1 MYQPGA
7 SAVAAGIVYGVPWVT
22 EAQPGWDGQN
32 AARLGF
38 LSDSAICARLQL
50 LHSGWRR
57 ITLLGVALLLAAGVP
72 AGAPWRSVTIKDPVR
87 GEIGQVAATE
97 GAIKYRG
104 GLQRALLIVECA
116 EGQTA
121 LSLTT
126 ADMYFGSGRSQVQWS
141 IDDSKLEGTPWSTCA
156 FGDCLSLR
164 GERAI
169 AIARSLMAA
178 LELRL
183 IIDRG
188 FGVAIDASF
197 DVRDGKMA
205 IAAVGRRCGWL
216 GDEKPAGPD

>member
-1 MYQPGA
+1 M
-7 SAVAAGIVYGVPWVT
+7 
-22 EAQPGWDGQN
+22 
-32 AARLGF
+32 R
-38 LSDSAICARLQL
+38 DSANCVRQQL

-57 ITLLGVALLLAAGVP
+57 ITLLAVALVLAAGLP
-72 AGAPWRSVTIKDPVR
+72 AGTPWRSVTIKDPVR

-104 GLQRALLIVECA
+104 LLQRALLIVECA

-141 IDDSKLEGTPWSTCA
+141 IDGSKLEGGVWSTCA
-156 FGDCLSLR
+156 FGDCLALR

-169 AIARSLMAA
+169 ALARALMEAR
-178 LELRL
+178 ELRL

-188 FGVAIDASF
+188 FGVSIDASF
-197 DVRDGKMA
+197 DVEDGKTA
-205 IAAVGRRCGWL
+205 IAAVGNRCGWI
-216 GDEKPAGPD
+216 GDEERTGPG

>member
-1 MYQPGA
+1 M
-7 SAVAAGIVYGVPWVT
+7 
-22 EAQPGWDGQN
+22 
-32 AARLGF
+32 LG
-38 LSDSAICARLQL
+38 L
-50 LHSGWRR
+50 
-57 ITLLGVALLLAAGVP
+57 ALLLAAGLP
-72 AGAPWRSVTIKDPVR
+72 AGASWRSVTIRDPVR

-97 GAIKYRG
+97 GAIRYRG

-126 ADMYFGSGRSQVQWS
+126 ADMYFGNGHNQVQWS
-141 IDDSKLEGTPWSTCA
+141 IDGSKLEGAPWATCT

-169 AIARSLMAA
+169 ALARALMDAV
-178 LELRL
+178 ELRL

-188 FGVAIDASF
+188 FGAAIDASF
-197 DVRDGKMA
+197 DVEDGKIA

-216 GDEKPAGPD
+216 AAGTGDGRASPQVAH

>member
-1 MYQPGA
+1 M
-7 SAVAAGIVYGVPWVT
+7 
-22 EAQPGWDGQN
+22 
-32 AARLGF
+32 LG
-38 LSDSAICARLQL
+38 LS
-50 LHSGWRR
+50 
-57 ITLLGVALLLAAGVP
+57 VLLAAGLP
-72 AGAPWRSVTIKDPVR
+72 AGAWHSVTIQDPVR

-104 GLQRALLIVECA
+104 GLQPALLIVECA

-121 LSLTT
+121 LSLST
-126 ADMYFGSGRSQVQWS
+126 ADMYFGNGRNQVQWS
-141 IDDSKLEGTPWSTCA
+141 IDGSKLEGAPWATCR

-169 AIARSLMAA
+169 AIARALMDAV
-178 LELRL
+178 ELRL

-197 DVRDGKMA
+197 DVEDGKVA

-216 GDEKPAGPD
+216 TTDTPGEQAKPQVAR